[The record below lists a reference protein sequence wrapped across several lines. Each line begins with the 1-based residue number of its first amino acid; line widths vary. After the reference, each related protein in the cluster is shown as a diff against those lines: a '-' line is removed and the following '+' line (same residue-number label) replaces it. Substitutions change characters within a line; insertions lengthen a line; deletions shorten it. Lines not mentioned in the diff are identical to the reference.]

1 MANSIFSRFNIG
13 SFCVMALT
21 LAGGTAAAAEP
32 GLLDAVQSGDKTAV
46 QSLLKKKVDVNVR
59 QSDGATP
66 LSWAA
71 YHDDLD
77 LAELLISAG
86 ANVNAA
92 NDYGVTPLTLACN
105 NASAPMVDRLLKAE
119 ATVNDAEFM
128 SCVRTGNL
136 AAVNSLLAHGAR
148 VDAKETREDQTA
160 LMWAAAE
167 EHPDIVRTLI
177 EHRADVQTH
186 SKGGF
191 TALMFAAQKGNLETV
206 KALVAA
212 GANVNAATPGRE
224 TPLLIAAESGWEAI
238 GEFLVNRGANPNVA
252 DENGLTPLHF
262 CFMKGLGRMYRIR
275 IPSYALYLVRED
287 MLGLTKTLLAHGADP
302 NAKIQKWSDKL
313 MGVTKTAVIPG
324 SVSPYHATPFMLA
337 ATGWDAEGM
346 RILAAAGADPK
357 ARTEKQPG
365 VVIGKDGLIE
375 PSVAAKLISAGI
387 IEPNEVGPWE
397 VTALMMAVGITR
409 TRGAYPLFEEEEKQ
423 ALEAVKV
430 AIDLGI
436 DVNASDNLGL
446 TALHGAAFFGSNS
459 IVQYLAEKGANL
471 NAKDIT
477 GQTPLQKA
485 LNIKP
490 TGTYDEKGIF
500 TPTPVHRALIPEWV
514 PPGTAELLLKLGATP
529 VDSALTRVSESS
541 AKTDQ
546 ATQ

>member
-1 MANSIFSRFNIG
+1 
-13 SFCVMALT
+13 
-21 LAGGTAAAAEP
+21 
-32 GLLDAVQSGDKTAV
+32 
-46 QSLLKKKVDVNVR
+46 
-59 QSDGATP
+59 
-66 LSWAA
+66 
-71 YHDDLD
+71 
-77 LAELLISAG
+77 
-86 ANVNAA
+86 
-92 NDYGVTPLTLACN
+92 
-105 NASAPMVDRLLKAE
+105 
-119 ATVNDAEFM
+119 
-128 SCVRTGNL
+128 
-136 AAVNSLLAHGAR
+136 
-148 VDAKETREDQTA
+148 
-160 LMWAAAE
+160 
-167 EHPDIVRTLI
+167 
-177 EHRADVQTH
+177 
-186 SKGGF
+186 
-191 TALMFAAQKGNLETV
+191 
-206 KALVAA
+206 
-212 GANVNAATPGRE
+212 
-224 TPLLIAAESGWEAI
+224 
-238 GEFLVNRGANPNVA
+238 
-252 DENGLTPLHF
+252 
-262 CFMKGLGRMYRIR
+262 
-275 IPSYALYLVRED
+275 
-287 MLGLTKTLLAHGADP
+287 
-302 NAKIQKWSDKL
+302 

-409 TRGAYPLFEEEEKQ
+409 TRGAYPLFEEEEKR